1 MVRDDSKRA
10 AKYRRLAR
18 EARRMADRASTQAEQ
33 ADLLEVER
41 RWLTLA
47 RNPEVKNAGTVTRV
61 PPPRK
66 RRAKA

>member
-1 MVRDDSKRA
+1 MVRDDSKCA

-18 EARRMADRASTQAEQ
+18 EARRMADRASVHEQ
-33 ADLLEVER
+33 ADLLEVEK

-47 RNPEVKNAGTVTRV
+47 RNHEVQMRAPSQK
-61 PPPRK
+61 PYPPRK

>member
-18 EARRMADRASTQAEQ
+18 EARRMADRASTPVEQ

-47 RNPEVKNAGTVTRV
+47 RNHEVKIRA
-61 PPPRK
+61 PSQKSHPPRK

>member
-18 EARRMADRASTQAEQ
+18 EARRMADRASVQEQ
-33 ADLLEVER
+33 ADLLEVEK

-47 RNPEVKNAGTVTRV
+47 RNHEVKTRA
-61 PPPRK
+61 PSQKPHAPRK